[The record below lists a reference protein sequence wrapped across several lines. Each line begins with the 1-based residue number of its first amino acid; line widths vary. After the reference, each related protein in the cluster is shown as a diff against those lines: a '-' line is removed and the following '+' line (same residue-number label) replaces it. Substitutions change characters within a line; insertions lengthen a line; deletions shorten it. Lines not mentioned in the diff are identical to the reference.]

1 MRAANSFDLVDWSF
15 MVLAGSRIPGFGL
28 FYPRVL
34 PGSEQGFKMRL
45 GQLTIDQVS
54 GPMIIVFFGCR
65 EAQCQ
70 AWVVT

>member
-15 MVLAGSRIPGFGL
+15 M
-28 FYPRVL
+28 VL

>member
-1 MRAANSFDLVDWSF
+1 MKVANPFDLTDRSF
-15 MVLAGSRIPGFGL
+15 MVLTDARIPGFGL

-34 PGSEQGFKMRL
+34 PGSEQDFKMRL

-65 EAQCQ
+65 KAQCQ